1 MKMKRINRIDNLST
15 TEQQV
20 DARLRELFTEIPL
33 NERPE
38 SGFTLRI
45 MDVVVAQRV
54 QRERRQTAVMW
65 LCLSLALLFIIVI
78 TAYACVNYLDF
89 SSLRPDIPEMSIKF
103 TDILQNSP
111 SLPIWSVTTIALIIL
126 LCAEIFISKKM
137 RERFAHETETKL

>member
-1 MKMKRINRIDNLST
+1 MKRINRIDNLST